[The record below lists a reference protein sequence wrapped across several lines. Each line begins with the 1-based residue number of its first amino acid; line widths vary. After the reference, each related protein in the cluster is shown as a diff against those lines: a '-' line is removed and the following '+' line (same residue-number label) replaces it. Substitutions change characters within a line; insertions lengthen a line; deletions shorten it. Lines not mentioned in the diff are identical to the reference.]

1 VKQLTKTTSDVTG
14 SLLIADAPRADEIL
28 LACLH
33 GVEAMSAHLLSDLA
47 LDPAKGAQRHDSL
60 ASRIQTLLEK
70 KFSHIIKQFLKAG
83 SETLFRQ
90 HAGLTRIARLREA
103 EFRTTELKLAEE
115 QQALLERIDLLER
128 KLADAETFVTHELAW
143 APLVKAS
150 AMPAIAHITAST
162 PDGNTCDEKKISHSA
177 SSDLAGRQILCVGG
191 RAKLYPEY
199 QRLIE
204 TSGGSLLIYRNGSQ
218 NGLDHLPALLARADM
233 VVCPVD
239 CVNHHTYFTV
249 KRYCKRS
256 GKACVLLDRSGLPTF
271 RKGVAV
277 LAALVASPVAEETCS
292 GA

>member
-1 VKQLTKTTSDVTG
+1 MKQLTKTTSDVTVPF
-14 SLLIADAPRADEIL
+14 LIADAPRADEIL

-47 LDPAKGAQRHDSL
+47 RDPARGAQRHDSL

-70 KFSHIIKQFLKAG
+70 KFSHIIKRFKAG

-103 EFRTTELKLAEE
+103 ELRTTELKLAEG
-115 QQALLERIDLLER
+115 QQALLDRVDLLER
-128 KLADAETFVTHELAW
+128 ELADAETSATHELAW

-150 AMPAIAHITAST
+150 AMSAIAHITAST
-162 PDGNTCDEKKISHSA
+162 PDGNTCDEKQISRSA
-177 SSDLAGRQILCVGG
+177 SFDLAGRQILCVGG

-277 LAALVASPVAEETCS
+277 LAALVASPVEEEICS

>member
-1 VKQLTKTTSDVTG
+1 MKQLTKTTSGVTVPF
-14 SLLIADAPRADEIL
+14 LIADAPRASRIL

-33 GVEAMSAHLLSDLA
+33 GAETMSAHLLPGLTR
-47 LDPAKGAQRHDSL
+47 DPAGGAQRHGSL
-60 ASRIQTLLEK
+60 ASRVQTLLEK

-103 EFRTTELKLAEE
+103 KLRTTELKLAKG
-115 QQALLERIDLLER
+115 QQALLER
-128 KLADAETFVTHELAW
+128 KLADAETSVTHEPAW

-150 AMPAIAHITAST
+150 SRPAIAHITAST
-162 PDGNTCDEKKISHSA
+162 PDGNTCDEKQISHSDGF
-177 SSDLAGRQILCVGG
+177 DLAGRQILCVGG

-199 QRLIE
+199 HRLIE
-204 TSGGSLLIYRNGSQ
+204 TSGGSLLIYRNSSQ
-218 NGLDHLPALLARADM
+218 NSLDHLPALLARADM

-277 LAALVASPVAEETCS
+277 LAALVASPVEEEICS